1 MGKRS
6 HGGSSLAKKLP
17 KKLMPFITW
26 CKKNSFEAHLSRQE
40 RVMVIKCTLWAL
52 NGYVEEEFWNGV
64 RWCQKVNSGN
74 AHKQTRKSA
83 PTPSFF
89 GTAKGEPVN
98 RSFLRHLSNVRK
110 SCILP
115 MVVATGCLEMKPK
128 RSQEKHL
135 TNRFHQLTLAENKTH
150 WLIDLIATWSLSQLL
165 PWLADE
171 LHFGWLVPEFG
182 DAFAAVYLI
191 KFCHYGWKCWK

>member
-6 HGGSSLAKKLP
+6 HGVSSLAEKLP
-17 KKLMPFITW
+17 KKLMAFSTW
-26 CKKNSFEAHLSRQE
+26 CKKKTVSRPTCPAKWKGSWSSNAT
-40 RVMVIKCTLWAL
+40 VWVL

-64 RWCQKVNSGN
+64 RWCQKVNFGN

-83 PTPSFF
+83 PTPSFSC
-89 GTAKGEPVN
+89 TAKGEPVN
-98 RSFLRHLSNVRK
+98 RSFLRHLSTCAKVAYFQY
-110 SCILP
+110 LP
-115 MVVATGCLEMKPK
+115 MLVATGCLEMRPK

-135 TNRFHQLTLAENKTH
+135 TNRFHQLTLAENKNH
-150 WLIDLIATWSLSQLL
+150 WSHCHLVLSQLL

-171 LHFGWLVPEFG
+171 SHFGWLVPEFA

-191 KFCHYGWKCWK
+191 KFCHYGWK